1 MPGVG
6 LAIVFVGYTLTYYGL
21 SQISGGNWGLLDL
34 TIPGRWA
41 TAQGTPRDAGSKAQS
56 AGKTAGGV
64 AGALS
69 TIGGDITDVQTGQLG
84 KLKLP

>member
-21 SQISGGNWGLLDL
+21 SQVKGGNWGLLDL
-34 TIPGRWA
+34 TIPGRWQ
-41 TAQGTPRDAGSKAQS
+41 TAQRIPRDAKAPPSGAAQVGSVL
-56 AGKTAGGV
+56 KTV
-64 AGALS
+64 
-69 TIGGDITDVQTGQLG
+69 GGDVGDVTTGQLG